1 MPVTIVSSKPLAQ
14 TSAPAPVTIVS
25 SRPLA
30 INPPIQT
37 TASQNIYDF
46 GAASLAGV
54 QPPGIQDGAS
64 GGHMPSDFKGP
75 DHPNRVVGGFDT
87 KTLARVPGTP
97 RLYGQ
102 QLVEQG
108 WSPDTARYLDS
119 LPEVPYASSFDAPG
133 TAREAVLTDAA
144 LNRPTAIPQRLN
156 QPAVVAPVTFPRT
169 PQTQLTAEAK
179 ANRPPQ
185 SLWEQIA
192 NDGSVGSPRFV
203 ANQIAGLAEGVLG
216 ISEGIGG
223 FMQWLG
229 DPASPNM
236 ASAMTART
244 GEKLADASKYLAGL
258 IPQDSKA
265 NKDIVENPEALADPV
280 WWSRNVF
287 GRGAGSMLG
296 FLVPMAATTKVVD
309 AGVQTLKVGKA
320 LRTILSYGSGVA
332 AGSTVESAVEAG
344 LVMREVLG
352 ETGDQAKA
360 SNAAAFTFKANIALN
375 TALGMAGYVLP
386 KALSFGRVVQAAS
399 GAFGESLQESAQQI
413 ISNYSTGLRGPDLFR
428 GVPESALIGFTMG
441 GPVGVTEFIE
451 AGKTAPIATPPTA
464 PAQKPVSTPPAVPVA
479 VSGEGKSAPGT
490 LTPPPEIAPQNAATE
505 ATGEPAWT
513 PPSESAPS
521 AATPLIA
528 SPTSSAAQPPEPAS
542 GAPSAAAKVAASE
555 EGAEAGAEDAPTVL
569 AQEPAQRKAV
579 PYRRDAVHIS
589 TPEGVAGIRASGYDL
604 SRSGKGGI
612 GGDDYGPAIYLSDR
626 ASDMG
631 SYWRQQLA
639 TRDFSGEVPTAAVMG
654 KVDLQRPLEVEDLRP
669 TAQGHMVKL
678 DRADIVRTQMPEMVG
693 RFDALVESGKS
704 KNQAL
709 GVVAREAGYDGIVFH
724 RQAGDEIVVFDP
736 SRVAFAGAK
745 PAATASK
752 LAQSAAA
759 SKASFDA
766 KQAAKQTESPEFKAW
781 FGASKVVDEQGK
793 PRVVYHGTAD
803 DVTAFDLDHPNR
815 KDTGWLGTGVYVTTS
830 APLAGSY
837 ATLKRG
843 SAGENVMP
851 LFAKLENPYYATQ
864 AEKQRIQLISHNQG
878 KAAGRAAADAW
889 TRALKAKGHDGVILR
904 YDAATV
910 GEKNVSDEIVVF
922 DPAGV
927 KSAIGNRGTFDAKSP
942 SILEQESASDKP
954 AKLPGWLKAAMKTQ
968 DESVFGK
975 EAVYIMRRSDD
986 TGSAVSRDRKL
997 DVVYVPRDEV
1007 TKRLRSGEA
1016 MRRPVDSGVEQ
1027 VPVVF
1032 VDTESAQKPEG
1043 KRESFSR
1050 AALRRV
1056 FGYGRDVANTTA
1068 DVLEAIGLPASRVAL
1083 QKGGTPAA
1091 DALPRTEAEA
1101 ADVFAKSI
1109 LSQDTGSDVLIQVQN
1124 LDAWKVAVAD
1134 YLTSE
1139 GHSQR
1144 TVDGFIGEIES
1155 QLRILA
1161 AFGPLQI
1168 EMLPRSLRDKDGKSL
1183 LAPTP
1188 KRGKKAGWGGP
1199 IRKNQDPMYRIT
1211 YDATAMCVKRLE
1223 AAATASYVQRKI
1235 GRALTTSERM
1245 ALVALFRSV
1254 GKQSP
1259 CVYCY
1264 VEAPRA
1270 KSAEFV
1276 GWAMDA
1282 LSGKKKVPP
1291 KWKTGKM
1298 APAFR
1303 AAQHEL
1309 AAKGKTTSDVDVNFT
1324 LDMEQA
1330 KSDAGLMARH
1340 QLPLTYGF
1348 LDKVMLSAK
1357 ANLPKLYE
1365 EYEGQI
1371 LQLHDG
1377 LIEDLNQYGGMRF
1390 FSSSDFQVDHLVDL
1404 MQAFWDL
1411 TARKMKAHGYTKVPW
1426 FVEIFG
1432 GTGMKIQTSVFAQR
1446 DAQGNI
1452 VMDDTQ
1458 GMDWDIAKAA
1468 RKKHDHVGTILVAT
1482 DDGIVQWGLEQ
1493 DWIDYIIPFHYS
1505 SLEKKFYG
1513 ALEWQDFTS
1522 TQTEKPITK
1531 GASAKKIRMHEV
1543 TGGKAISDAKAT
1555 RKYLELALQR
1565 KVYPVFTSFLF
1576 RDYTVPAKTGKESK
1590 DVAVRNAATKS
1601 AKARWAA
1608 MVKAGKIDWSQ
1619 INPNYFK
1626 LRKDYARSDT
1636 DFVPVNA
1643 RGVDVDAAKRALESF
1658 FAGNE
1663 PAAKVDEEL
1672 AGALE
1677 DMIVAAQVSGVDVGA
1692 DALTKVKAG
1701 VKLVPDYKGVVPPKR
1716 TTLESA
1722 PVKFHK
1728 TAPKKLAQSPSVLFQ
1743 ENPDAANTWY
1753 YDNVVE
1759 ALKSWQNKGTSQ
1771 QLLAHLGKTKGA
1783 LEEAEDIGLTGW
1795 LKARPNVTRA
1805 EAQAFVDQ
1813 HKVVLEETVLGGEG
1827 IHGESWDPE
1836 ISILREEG
1844 YDIDGDPVDDESP
1857 PFLITRAGEQI
1868 DDLPIGPDGRIDVD
1882 KLELMRRA
1890 EWASGDAIHVPDRAV
1905 EAFNRIIDKQEQEY
1919 RQGGGGLEYE
1929 GYQAI
1934 KGGTNPREILLKLPI
1949 TPETD
1954 ARRSR
1959 ADYVAPHYSGANAQ
1973 NLLLHTRVWDY
1984 TLPDGRKILVAKEI
1998 QSDWH
2003 QEGRKEGYQGDSK
2016 SREASLRAEMDGVGR
2031 GQMGVPD
2038 APFKGHA
2045 WKRLAL
2051 KRLLAYAAEGGYDGI
2066 GWTTGAQQTALYE
2079 DQLRRRVDR
2088 ISWVKDERQHYAI
2101 EVKRDGQWE
2110 SMGYAGGFPTQ
2121 ADAESEKA
2129 RLERFDRS
2137 ERRPVHETRV
2147 VATEHGNDTMVRA
2160 EKNGEVVFSG
2170 RVRDGKFIGSQF
2182 GGKTI
2187 EEVLGKEVAA
2197 KIESD
2202 VAGDLKG
2209 DDLTVGG
2216 EGMKGFYDR
2225 ELVNLAN
2232 DLAKKHGQRVA
2243 QIAVPTEE
2251 VPGAPMGLAKVGIH
2265 ENPVPKGVKVNHNGW
2280 SIVMTDG
2287 TKWGIWSKK
2296 ADATAAMERLKVD
2309 PLSLS
2314 SPKTIHFLPTP
2325 PAMRAEIAAKK
2336 QALYQGVPADA
2347 QASVEFYDE
2356 GGYTKA
2362 VIRALNN
2369 PDASSAL
2376 HEIAHVA
2383 RRFLLN
2389 RDVPLEQR
2397 LGVDEADI
2405 VEAEKFCGVK
2415 DGAWTVKA
2423 EERFA
2428 RAFERYM
2435 RDGISPSPKLTKV
2448 FNAFA
2453 KWLTQVYATIKG
2465 SPIDIEITPE
2475 MRGVF
2480 DRLMTRSERLAQ
2492 REKAQQEFEA
2502 KKAQKQTDTPSFKAW
2517 FKGSKVVD
2525 EKGEPLVVYHGMSAF
2540 TEFSK
2545 TNAFSE
2551 DKRGKA
2557 TGAPSA
2563 KKAFFFAGSKGTS
2576 VEYAGLKDI
2585 DPPWRAWGSLPA
2597 NFNELL
2603 GDLRYVLMKGAASAP
2618 QEAWDWYGDLVETL
2632 VEAKTPEERHDILE
2646 EHTDMDR
2653 NMPLIERMQERAWMQ
2668 VDRDDVAETLWWDL
2682 SREGQVKG
2690 EQPEV
2695 GSARWKRFVRDH
2707 EDEIWERVQSQA
2719 DEDVDP
2725 WIRLMSSANLPDPKQ
2740 HRRIYEWKVGTKP
2753 DDMKI
2758 LRVYLRLQNPLVYDY
2773 NGSYREES
2781 FNKLLSRAMEEGRDG
2796 AIFKNVRDGGGLDT
2810 IYAVFSPSQ
2819 IKSATG
2825 NRGTFDPQSPNILEQ
2840 RPPTRNAATRQI
2852 QNRPDHQKRQ
2862 PEMTLASL
2870 AQ

>member
-1 MPVTIVSSKPLAQ
+1 MPPQSSPTVPVTIVSSKPL
-14 TSAPAPVTIVS
+14 TSAVPPFVSPQTTTPGAVTIVS
-25 SRPLA
+25 SKPLA
-30 INPPIQT
+30 APMTVAP
-37 TASQNIYDF
+37 
-46 GAASLAGV
+46 
-54 QPPGIQDGAS
+54 
-64 GGHMPSDFKGP
+64 
-75 DHPNRVVGGFDT
+75 
-87 KTLARVPGTP
+87 
-97 RLYGQ
+97 
-102 QLVEQG
+102 
-108 WSPDTARYLDS
+108 
-119 LPEVPYASSFDAPG
+119 SFDLAS
-133 TAREAVLTDAA
+133 TAAQTG
-144 LNRPTAIPQRLN
+144 PTQIPQRLN
-156 QPAVVAPVTFPRT
+156 QPPVVPQVEITPGEVPSPLSTPALDHFIALSAGWMSAMQTGNVLADAASNLSGGRLSRETARAFVPFTTSVADSDKARAEVEALKTFQTPSLRAAQQKIGEAKTWGEAWQTLKANPMLATTAVAESLPGMAVGIATGSLVGRMIPALAAKAPWVAGGLGEGFVTGVQNLDQVMQANQGKPLT
-169 PQTQLTAEAK
+169 LKQLAAVSGSALLTAAIGAVGGKVAAK
-179 ANRPPQ
+179 LGFVDLETMLVAAQRNPELRLSVTKAVLFGAAQEGLFEELPQ
-185 SLWEQIA
+185 SWQEQIA
-192 NDGSVGSPRFV
+192 QNI
-203 ANQIAGLAEGVLG
+203 ANGRPMLEGTPGAGVLG
-216 ISEGIGG
+216 GAAGGLTGGGINLAVGG
-223 FMQWLG
+223 AVKLKPRSSADLEYVRSASDDALLADLAKVTQDDL
-229 DPASPNM
+229 ASPVAM
-236 ASAMTART
+236 TTVAELTRRGMSGPDLVLRVRELKAQAQAAASA
-244 GEKLADASKYLAGL
+244 E
-258 IPQDSKA
+258 
-265 NKDIVENPEALADPV
+265 
-280 WWSRNVF
+280 
-287 GRGAGSMLG
+287 
-296 FLVPMAATTKVVD
+296 
-309 AGVQTLKVGKA
+309 
-320 LRTILSYGSGVA
+320 
-332 AGSTVESAVEAG
+332 
-344 LVMREVLG
+344 
-352 ETGDQAKA
+352 
-360 SNAAAFTFKANIALN
+360 
-375 TALGMAGYVLP
+375 
-386 KALSFGRVVQAAS
+386 
-399 GAFGESLQESAQQI
+399 QESA
-413 ISNYSTGLRGPDLFR
+413 L
-428 GVPESALIGFTMG
+428 A
-441 GPVGVTEFIE
+441 
-451 AGKTAPIATPPTA
+451 
-464 PAQKPVSTPPAVPVA
+464 AQDAVSTPAAPPVTA
-479 VSGEGKSAPGT
+479 SGEGNPASGT

-521 AATPLIA
+521 AATPLTA
-528 SPTSSAAQPPEPAS
+528 SPTSSAVTPLVQAS
-542 GAPSAAAKVAASE
+542 RSAEPSAAERVPEASE
-555 EGAEAGAEDAPTVL
+555 AAAEKGADVAPTVL
-569 AQEPAQRKAV
+569 AQESPEA
-579 PYRRDAVHIS
+579 YRMAHRPDPKGPRSHDLLEGDYAPRDIYSHPQYYRTGDDKSDAESLGALHRIRNKPDAIVTIYR
-589 TPEGVAGIRASGYDL
+589 AGPKNELRSGDWVSL
-604 SRSGKGGI
+604 SRTYATQHGQ
-612 GGDDYGPAIYLSDR
+612 DAIDSTKDMPVHAFKVK
-626 ASDMG
+626 ASDIR
-631 SYWRQQLA
+631 W
-639 TRDFSGEVPTAAVMG
+639 
-654 KVDLQRPLEVEDLRP
+654 
-669 TAQGHMVKL
+669 
-678 DRADIVRTQMPEMVG
+678 
-693 RFDALVESGKS
+693 
-704 KNQAL
+704 
-709 GVVAREAGYDGIVFH
+709 
-724 RQAGDEIVVFDP
+724 AGDSINEFGYYP
-736 SRVAFAGAK
+736 ET
-745 PAATASK
+745 PPASK

-766 KQAAKQTESPEFKAW
+766 KQAAKQTESPEFKRW
-781 FGASKVVDEQGK
+781 FGESKVVDEQGK
-793 PRVVYHGTAD
+793 PRVVYHGTSRAGFD
-803 DVTAFDLDHPNR
+803 TFDTASSDL
-815 KDTGWLGTGVYVTTS
+815 
-830 APLAGSY
+830 GSHFSVEP
-837 ATLKRG
+837 AVG
-843 SAGENVMP
+843 N
-851 LFAKLENPYYATQ
+851 LFAADHAGKNAVYPVYLKVENPLRMRDLGRWGDREIIAELKKQNLISEKTEDDFYAGKFGPTRTHEQATAATQ
-864 AEKQRIQLISHNQG
+864 RLLKSLGYDGIVYLNRREAVVGDETKIPAERWGRLLGVG
-878 KAAGRAAADAW
+878 KANENATKTSDRWSNTATDEEFLREVPEARDAY
-889 TRALKAKGHDGVILR
+889 I
-904 YDAATV
+904 
-910 GEKNVSDEIVVF
+910 VF
-922 DPAGV
+922 DPSQV
-927 KSAIGNRGTFDAKSP
+927 KSAIGNRGTFDASKP
-942 SILEQESASDKP
+942 SILEQKGGRVDEGRALDALLQALPPSEEPGVGGALEDLLGSVGVELGGDGRSLLWDSGSYRNDFNRSYNSRNLKP
-954 AKLPGWLKAAMKTQ
+954 ITVAKLQALL
-968 DESVFGK
+968 
-975 EAVYIMRRSDD
+975 EA
-986 TGSAVSRDRKL
+986 DR
-997 DVVYVPRDEV
+997 
-1007 TKRLRSGEA
+1007 
-1016 MRRPVDSGVEQ
+1016 DSGNNDLNIEKALSAIKSVETKPSTPQ
-1027 VPVVF
+1027 
-1032 VDTESAQKPEG
+1032 PEG
-1043 KRESFSR
+1043 KRESFTR

-1056 FGYGRDVANTTA
+1056 FGYGREVANKTA

-1083 QKGGTPAA
+1083 QKGGTPAS

-1109 LSQDTGSDVLIQVQN
+1109 LSQDTGSDVLLQVHN
-1124 LDAWKVAVAD
+1124 LDAWKAGVRD
-1134 YLTSE
+1134 YLTTVE
-1139 GHSQR
+1139 QHSPR
-1144 TVDGFIGEIES
+1144 AVDRFVREVES

-1168 EMLPRSLRDKDGKSL
+1168 DLLPRSLRDKEGKSL

-1188 KRGKKAGWGGP
+1188 KRGEAAGQGGP

-1211 YDATAMCVKRLE
+1211 FDATAMCVKRLE
-1223 AAATASYVQRKI
+1223 AAATASYVQQKI

-1264 VEAPRA
+1264 VEAPRS

-1276 GWAMDA
+1276 GSAVSA
-1282 LSGKKKVPP
+1282 LTGQTKVPP
-1291 KWKTGKM
+1291 KWKNGKM
-1298 APAFR
+1298 APAFK

-1309 AAKGKTTSDVDVNFT
+1309 QAKGKTADDINVNFT
-1324 LDMEQA
+1324 LDIEQA
-1330 KSDAGLMARH
+1330 QSEDGLLARK
-1340 QLPLTYGF
+1340 QLPRTFEF

-1371 LQLHDG
+1371 LKLNGD
-1377 LIEDLNQYGGMRF
+1377 LISDLNQYGGMRF

-1522 TQTEKPITK
+1522 TRTEKPITK

-1590 DVAVRNAATKS
+1590 DVAVRNAATKY

-1783 LEEAEDIGLTGW
+1783 LEEAEDIGFVAW
-1795 LKARPNVTRA
+1795 LKARPNVTKA
-1805 EAQAFVDQ
+1805 EAQAYVDQ

-1836 ISILREEG
+1836 IAILREEG
-1844 YDIDGDPVDDESP
+1844 YDIDGDPVDDESL

-1919 RQGGGGLEYE
+1919 RHGGGGLEYE

-1934 KGGTNPREILLKLPI
+1934 KGGTNPREILLKLPN
-1949 TPETD
+1949 TETVRVEKD
-1954 ARRSR
+1954 DGGSWAVFSTTSGERVWTLPGELSREGAERS
-1959 ADYVAPHYSGANAQ
+1959 AHAWLQSQAKAYTAPHYSGRNAE

-2003 QEGRKEGYQGDSK
+2003 QAGRKQGYQGDTDAKIAELDEKIRARMRELPTSQERLNDAEWNGLTGAYNGLVSK
-2016 SREASLRAEMDGVGR
+2016 RSSLIP
-2031 GQMGVPD
+2031 Q

-2066 GWTTGAQQTALYE
+2066 GWTTGAQQVDLYQ
-2079 DQLRRRVDR
+2079 DAMRKRVDNVAWETDFNGTLTV
-2088 ISWVKDERQHYAI
+2088 IAMKD
-2101 EVKRDGQWE
+2101 G
-2110 SMGYAGGFPTQ
+2110 
-2121 ADAESEKA
+2121 
-2129 RLERFDRS
+2129 
-2137 ERRPVHETRV
+2137 
-2147 VATEHGNDTMVRA
+2147 
-2160 EKNGEVVFSG
+2160 GEVFRADV
-2170 RVRDGKFIGSQF
+2170 VDGKLTKGSRF
-2182 GGKTI
+2182 FEGKTV
-2187 EEVLGKEVAA
+2187 EDVLGKDIAA
-2197 KIESD
+2197 KIKANPRMGE
-2202 VAGDLKG
+2202 VTGE
-2209 DDLTVGG
+2209 DLTVGG
-2216 EGMKGFYDR
+2216 QGMKGFYDR

-2243 QIAVPTEE
+2243 QISVPTEE
-2251 VPGAPMGLAKVGIH
+2251 VPGAPTGLAKVGIH
-2265 ENPVPKGVKVNHNGW
+2265 EKPVPKGVEVNHNGW

-2296 ADATAAMERLKVD
+2296 ADASAAMERLKAD

-2314 SPKTIHFLPTP
+2314 SPKQIHFLPTP
-2325 PAMRAEIAAKK
+2325 LAMRAEIAAKK

-2356 GGYTKA
+2356 EGYTKA

-2475 MRGVF
+2475 MRSVF

-2492 REKAQQEFEA
+2492 KGEAQQQFEERKAQ
-2502 KKAQKQTDTPSFKAW
+2502 P
-2517 FKGSKVVD
+2517 
-2525 EKGEPLVVYHGMSAF
+2525 
-2540 TEFSK
+2540 
-2545 TNAFSE
+2545 
-2551 DKRGKA
+2551 
-2557 TGAPSA
+2557 
-2563 KKAFFFAGSKGTS
+2563 
-2576 VEYAGLKDI
+2576 
-2585 DPPWRAWGSLPA
+2585 
-2597 NFNELL
+2597 
-2603 GDLRYVLMKGAASAP
+2603 
-2618 QEAWDWYGDLVETL
+2618 
-2632 VEAKTPEERHDILE
+2632 
-2646 EHTDMDR
+2646 
-2653 NMPLIERMQERAWMQ
+2653 
-2668 VDRDDVAETLWWDL
+2668 
-2682 SREGQVKG
+2682 
-2690 EQPEV
+2690 
-2695 GSARWKRFVRDH
+2695 
-2707 EDEIWERVQSQA
+2707 
-2719 DEDVDP
+2719 
-2725 WIRLMSSANLPDPKQ
+2725 
-2740 HRRIYEWKVGTKP
+2740 
-2753 DDMKI
+2753 
-2758 LRVYLRLQNPLVYDY
+2758 
-2773 NGSYREES
+2773 
-2781 FNKLLSRAMEEGRDG
+2781 
-2796 AIFKNVRDGGGLDT
+2796 
-2810 IYAVFSPSQ
+2810 
-2819 IKSATG
+2819 
-2825 NRGTFDPQSPNILEQ
+2825 
-2840 RPPTRNAATRQI
+2840 RNAAPRQT
-2852 QNRPDHQKRQ
+2852 QKRPDHQKRQ